1 MMTPS
6 PPAPPGNTVSS
17 KPTSVHGRVLVLL
30 QKWAKLKTLP
40 NDTDLLTVLWA
51 PQAAPYN
58 PDGAQLLAKAIKAE
72 FAAPPV
78 ICQCITVAELTQGI
92 KCVSDLV
99 TAVPGCPQP

>member
-1 MMTPS
+1 MTLS
-6 PPAPPGNTVSS
+6 TRATRGNIVPS

-30 QKWAKLKTLP
+30 QQWAKLKTPP
-40 NDTDLLTVLWA
+40 NDTDQLTVLWA

-58 PDGAQLLAKAIKAE
+58 PDGGQLLEQAIKAE
-72 FAAPPV
+72 FSAPPV
-78 ICQCITVAELTQGI
+78 ICQCITVADLTQRI